1 DLMRGNSGVDY
12 FDGGADDGDGF
23 NGIGDRVGFYE
34 QRATQG
40 VVADLRTGIISNDGY
55 GNVETMVNIE
65 SLGGDTAFADT
76 FYGNDAR
83 NFLFAELGDSAYG
96 FGGNDVFQIA
106 SAAAIVDGGDGVDQL
121 NLVSS

>member
-40 VVADLRTGIISNDGY
+40 VVADLRTGVISNDGY

-65 SLGGDTAFADT
+65 SLGAGTAFADT
-76 FYGNDAR
+76 FYGNEGR
-83 NFLFAELGDSAYG
+83 NYLFGDRGDSLYG
-96 FGGNDVFQIA
+96 FGGDDVFQLA
-106 SAAAIVDGGDGVDQL
+106 SATATLDG
-121 NLVSS
+121 